1 MAKKKSGRFKNKP
14 TGLAAYVGRAM
25 GKLMAKRDRLARQLA
40 GVDKEIADVRNTLGG
55 PGRKGPMPP
64 HAAAKVARKPMSEAT
79 RKKMAD
85 AAKARWAAVKKAGN
99 QRQG

>member
-25 GKLMAKRDRLARQLA
+25 GKLMAKRDRLGEAAGRRRQGNRGRAEHLGPSPA
-40 GVDKEIADVRNTLGG
+40 GPI
-55 PGRKGPMPP
+55 PPRK
-64 HAAAKVARKPMSEAT
+64 AATVARKPMSEAT